1 MADAP
6 APELRTTG
14 DREVLGH
21 LAAGSPLAL
30 AEVLARTLP
39 VAAAVLRRMLP
50 APTLEPALDAVYRSL
65 WEAPPD
71 PDHPE
76 TSGPLLRLARAR
88 AFDVGLARLQ
98 ACGAGPVAPS
108 VRAAAPDLPASEPA
122 YLDATERRLGALD
135 EPARRAVVL
144 AHDRGLPSDAQD
156 DRDAGRALVHGLL
169 AVADAEDEV
178 FAPADLDRRA
188 GDLVLGLLDPAEAA
202 EVAASLDDP
211 SHGPDPELVRA
222 LRRGRR
228 RLEGLPPAAEVGLR
242 LLATL
247 LAGAAPRPSA
257 TSGVR
262 ATAATS
268 LAPGGPD
275 EPAPRERAAPVPAG
289 ALDSALGDTAA
300 EADLRVAAFAADAG
314 DADALPSVLR
324 TDGTAGHED
333 AAAAAQGHT
342 HLPPA
347 PRDPP
352 PGADAARA
360 DRPPIDL
367 WVGAEPEGQPRPDL
381 EEGRP
386 ATRPPP
392 AGRGAPPR
400 SRRRR
405 ALGLLGGLVLIAVG
419 VALGLFVIGP
429 LLAGWLSDVFG

>member
-50 APTLEPALDAVYRSL
+50 AATLEPALDAVYRSL
-65 WEAPPD
+65 WETPPD

-76 TSGPLLRLARAR
+76 TPGPLLRLARAR

-144 AHDRGLPSDAQD
+144 AHDRGLPSDTQD

-178 FAPADLDRRA
+178 FVPADLDRRA

-257 TSGVR
+257 APGVP

-268 LAPGGPD
+268 LA
-275 EPAPRERAAPVPAG
+275 PAG

-300 EADLRVAAFAADAG
+300 QADLRVAAFAADAG
-314 DADALPSVLR
+314 DADTLPSVLR

-333 AAAAAQGHT
+333 AHAAQGHT
-342 HLPPA
+342 DLPPA
-347 PRDPP
+347 PWDPP
-352 PGADAARA
+352 PGADAAPT

-367 WVGAEPEGQPRPDL
+367 GVGAEPEGQPRPDL

-392 AGRGAPPR
+392 AGRDAPPR

-405 ALGLLGGLVLIAVG
+405 ALGLLGGLVLMAVG

-429 LLAGWLSDVFG
+429 LLADWLGDLFG